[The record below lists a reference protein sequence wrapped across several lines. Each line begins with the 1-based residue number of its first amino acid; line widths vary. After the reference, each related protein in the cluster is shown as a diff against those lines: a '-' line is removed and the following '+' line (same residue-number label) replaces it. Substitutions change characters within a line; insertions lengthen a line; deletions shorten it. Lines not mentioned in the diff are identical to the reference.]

1 MDKKLVSIVSIIM
14 AIVFVGVFIIAWN
27 ISKDI
32 IGIEYDSVK
41 ELYNSDVAFD
51 ISLYDNKLVS
61 GASVINLKEELD
73 SIGYTNSLK
82 IEINPSS
89 VDANKTYY
97 STLGYNINGLVD
109 SINLE
114 LRG

>member
-1 MDKKLVSIVSIIM
+1 MDKKLVSIVSIVM
-14 AIVFVGVFIIAWN
+14 AIVFVGVFIVVWD

-32 IGIEYDSVK
+32 IGLQQESIK
-41 ELYNSDVAFD
+41 ELYRSDVAFD

-61 GASVINLKEELD
+61 GSSIINLKAELN
-73 SIGYTNSLK
+73 SIGYTNSLD
-82 IEINPSS
+82 IEINTSTVDSS
-89 VDANKTYY
+89 KTYY
-97 STLGYNINGLVD
+97 STLGYNENGVLE